1 MGPLVSFPRR
11 ADMRLS
17 PPLFTRSSFA
27 VLLLSL
33 AACGPDSSELEEDAG
48 THNPGT
54 DAGTDAGTNPPR
66 PDAGTSNPGTDAGTS
81 NPGTDAGTSNPG
93 TDAGTGSSTMT
104 SRPISAF
111 RDGIITYYDPSG
123 PWNCGF
129 DHDPQDMD
137 IAAIIGSEYQGS
149 AVCGACAEIQG
160 PKGTLRVRIVD
171 RCPDCTTAGHL
182 DLSPSAFDKLADRAL
197 GRVPVKWRF
206 VTCPV
211 TGAMRYRFKEG
222 SSQWWTGIQV
232 RNHHK
237 PIRKLEWLNVLTWVE
252 VPRQE
257 YNYFEY
263 SGLGLGPLT
272 LRITSWDGEVVQEV
286 LPGIFDSQVLTGVR
300 QFTPLP

>member
-1 MGPLVSFPRR
+1 MCLSSPLLARSF
-11 ADMRLS
+11 L
-17 PPLFTRSSFA
+17 A

-33 AACGPDSSELEEDAG
+33 AACAPDSSEVDEDAG
-48 THNPGT
+48 TTNPGT
-54 DAGTDAGTNPPR
+54 DAGTDAGTSNPPR
-66 PDAGTSNPGTDAGTS
+66 TDAGTT
-81 NPGTDAGTSNPG
+81 NPPRTDAGTSNPG

-137 IAAIIGSEYQGS
+137 IAAIIGTEYQGS

-171 RCPDCTTAGHL
+171 RCPDCTTPGHL
-182 DLSPSAFDKLADRAL
+182 DLSTSAFDKLADRAL
-197 GRVPVKWRF
+197 GRVQVKWRF

-237 PIRKLEWLNVLTWVE
+237 PIRKLEWLNGLTWVE
-252 VPRQE
+252 VPRQD
-257 YNYFEY
+257 YNYFVQS
-263 SGLGLGPLT
+263 SGMGALTLT